1 MTKITLNLPF
11 PVSVNAIWRKNNR
24 RIKGVYRSD
33 KYKAWIAQAGLEWLT
48 QKIKQPKHIPGEF
61 SLSIVLV
68 RKDKRVKDLDNFTKA
83 ILDFCKAHG
92 LIEGDHLLDR
102 LYIRWGKPHEAPLGA
117 RVILK
122 PRP

>member
-24 RIKGVYRSD
+24 RMKGVYPSA
-33 KYKAWIAQAGLEWLT
+33 KYKAWITQAGLEWLT
-48 QKIKQPKHIPGEF
+48 QKVKQPKHIPGEF
-61 SLSIVLV
+61 SLFIVLV
-68 RKDKRVKDLDNFTKA
+68 RKDKRIRDLDNFTKV

-92 LIEGDHLLDR
+92 LIEDDSLLAA
-102 LYIRWGKPHEAPLGA
+102 LYTRWGKPHEAPLGA

-122 PRP
+122 RRL